1 MRKNSKFSAA
11 IPSKMMMGF
20 GSRGIELWASPCGAT
35 RFAKALSVS
44 IRCDFRDEKRILE
57 TLAIV
62 IWVRGIRP
70 LELKCRRPKVLKGLL
85 QKGLSCGARRRE
97 KGTGLWGM

>member
-44 IRCDFRDEKRILE
+44 IDATFE
-57 TLAIV
+57 T
-62 IWVRGIRP
+62 
-70 LELKCRRPKVLKGLL
+70 
-85 QKGLSCGARRRE
+85 RRE
-97 KGTGLWGM
+97 SLRRWR